1 MAGPYWFATVL
12 SVIAIAIFSGTRYV
26 LAEVFPYWMLKKQK
40 QSKPQI
46 LNESYAGRTVL
57 ITGAHGAFG
66 SRAAKMFKDADTL
79 VLIDVLDCTALK
91 EEIEAE
97 RESDSKKKPNILV
110 WTVDM
115 MSYASCEEL
124 GRKIRT
130 IKSLDHALLTAGIL
144 SFDRRESPEGWET
157 TMQVNYLST
166 ALLALLILPAL
177 KSSPSNPNPPVLT
190 FTTSFGIYPASPT
203 MAAPS
208 RRGSYLKYLTRVD
221 RLSLAQMQP
230 HMYGKSKICLLYFAR
245 ELAARIAAAQQT
257 NDKNDVPAVTV
268 TSGDPGPAWTGL
280 TQKNRDM
287 LVPRLIQNYGSR
299 DPHYG
304 AVALVNSASVSAK
317 HHGRIITDNVETLPY
332 PPFMGRHG
340 GHLSQQRVWDETR
353 QELEAKVP
361 EVKAVYAMLAAV

>member
-1 MAGPYWFATVL
+1 
-12 SVIAIAIFSGTRYV
+12 
-26 LAEVFPYWMLKKQK
+26 
-40 QSKPQI
+40 
-46 LNESYAGRTVL
+46 
-57 ITGAHGAFG
+57 
-66 SRAAKMFKDADTL
+66 
-79 VLIDVLDCTALK
+79 
-91 EEIEAE
+91 
-97 RESDSKKKPNILV
+97 
-110 WTVDM
+110 
-115 MSYASCEEL
+115 MSYGSCQEL

-130 IKSLDHALLTAGIL
+130 LKSLDHALLTAGIL

-177 KSSPSNPNPPVLT
+177 KSSPSNLNPPVIT

-203 MAAPS
+203 MPAPS
-208 RRGSYLKYLTRVD
+208 RRGSYLKYLTRVA

-245 ELAARIAAAQQT
+245 ELAARITAAQQA
-257 NDKNDVPAVTV
+257 NGKNDVPAVTV

-304 AVALVNSASVSAK
+304 AVALVNSVSVSEE
-317 HHGRIITDNVETLPY
+317 HHGQILTDNVETLPY
-332 PPFMGRHG
+332 PRFTGRRS
-340 GHLSQQRVWDETR
+340 GHQSQQRIWDETR
-353 QELEAKVP
+353 QELETKVP
-361 EVKAVYAMLAAV
+361 EIKAVYAMLAVV